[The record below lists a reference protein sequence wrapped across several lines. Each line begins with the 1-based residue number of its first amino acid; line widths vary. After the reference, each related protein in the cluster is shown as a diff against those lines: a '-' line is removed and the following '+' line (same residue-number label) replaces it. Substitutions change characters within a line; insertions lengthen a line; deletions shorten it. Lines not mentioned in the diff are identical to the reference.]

1 MQVGLSGAVDAFDP
15 VRSRWTS
22 PHFVLLSAGEL
33 QSTLSG
39 APVNLACIDELRR
52 VALVHA
58 DAAVQA
64 SWLWEVIA
72 PDCLPHSLIAT
83 YCLPH
88 CRRVGCGR

>member
-22 PHFVLLSAGEL
+22 PHFVLLSASEL
-33 QSTLSG
+33 QSTWSG
-39 APVNLACIDELRR
+39 APVGLACIDELRR

-64 SWLWEVIA
+64 SWLWEVMLSVDDRTRA
-72 PDCLPHSLIAT
+72 
-83 YCLPH
+83 
-88 CRRVGCGR
+88 RVYRFVIGSSRH